1 MLRIYFVLCVWLN
14 RGTFEIGVRR
24 DSIKGNHVVTRRL
37 EVLRKRS
44 YLYYQLSSDQRM
56 KFDQIWAEPNHREQV
71 IMTQLAVSC
80 KKVLRVSIVV
90 GNIRIKIGCWRGG
103 VSRVMQFHVVVGPLG
118 CGVF

>member
-1 MLRIYFVLCVWLN
+1 M
-14 RGTFEIGVRR
+14 TR
-24 DSIKGNHVVTRRL
+24 DSIVTRLL
-37 EVLRKRS
+37 EVFCKCS
-44 YLYYQLSSDQRM
+44 YLYYQRISDRRLN
-56 KFDQIWAEPNHREQV
+56 FDKIWAEPNDREQV

-90 GNIRIKIGCWRGG
+90 GNIRIKIRCWRGG